1 MLLPEVVDEEGNT
14 PLHYV
19 AQFDLVEVAHWLIKN
34 GFTLYTLNNKNE
46 TPLDIAVES
55 RRQNVVRY
63 FQKIYVENH
72 YHNNSHN

>member
-1 MLLPEVVDEEGNT
+1 MLPPGVVDEEGNT

-19 AQFDLVEVAHWLIKN
+19 AQFDLVEVAHWLINN

-72 YHNNSHN
+72 KRGCLHN